1 LEVELAW
8 PSALLHVLVL
18 ALIAAVAIWDER
30 VGQGLRHLR
39 IRGLLMV
46 AIGQGVGFSER
57 YGLVV
62 LMGNIAL
69 GTYIPE
75 AIWRG
80 TILHLLLLIT
90 SAYALGL
97 TIRAPHLT

>member
-1 LEVELAW
+1 MVF
-8 PSALLHVLVL
+8 LV
-18 ALIAAVAIWDER
+18 
-30 VGQGLRHLR
+30 
-39 IRGLLMV
+39 V